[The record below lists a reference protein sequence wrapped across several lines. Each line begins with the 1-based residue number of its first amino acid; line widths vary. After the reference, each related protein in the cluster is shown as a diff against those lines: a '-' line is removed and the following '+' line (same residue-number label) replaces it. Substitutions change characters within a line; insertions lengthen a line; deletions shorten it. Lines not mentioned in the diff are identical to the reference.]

1 MVKDKKDIKMLFV
14 KPAIRPKHFTKV
26 LPVGMASVMTYFEK
40 NGYNFTL
47 LDIDVNNL
55 DDADVEKYMK
65 ENKFDFVL
73 TGTIVTHYKWMKWF
87 VSLTKKY
94 QPNSTII
101 VGNSVASSIPE
112 LFLQKTKGDI
122 AVIGEGE
129 ISAYEAVEAVRLGKN
144 LSTVQGIAFRNESGD
159 PVINEPRK
167 AANINDL
174 PIINWDHFDID
185 RYIVQPVNHADHDVA
200 PEDMRTMPVITARGC
215 AFKCSFCHYVFWN
228 DPYRNRTPKSVIDE
242 IGQLVEKYDARYI
255 NFWDDLSFA
264 TAVQM
269 EKFCDK
275 IIESGLKIKWM
286 ASVRVDLFS
295 RSNMSY
301 EESLKVA
308 KKMRKAG
315 CYSCGFA
322 LESGN
327 QEILEMMN
335 KKIEA
340 DAFYYTVKVLRDSGI
355 ICQTTVLFGY
365 PIETKETIKETFDQ
379 CLKAGIYPSIGFLMP
394 LPSTGMYDYAK
405 QNGFITDEDR
415 YLESI
420 TERQDINI
428 NMTKMTNDEIMN
440 EIKLGAARLNEKLNI
455 GLTEDTLIRSKGY
468 KNRLKNKNRPP
479 LDPDNL
485 ERNENDV
492 SFNYAN
498 QEFVMEEQ
506 PE

>member
-1 MVKDKKDIKMLFV
+1 
-14 KPAIRPKHFTKV
+14 
-26 LPVGMASVMTYFEK
+26 
-40 NGYNFTL
+40 
-47 LDIDVNNL
+47 
-55 DDADVEKYMK
+55 
-65 ENKFDFVL
+65 
-73 TGTIVTHYKWMKWF
+73 
-87 VSLTKKY
+87 
-94 QPNSTII
+94 
-101 VGNSVASSIPE
+101 
-112 LFLQKTKGDI
+112 
-122 AVIGEGE
+122 
-129 ISAYEAVEAVRLGKN
+129 
-144 LSTVQGIAFRNESGD
+144 
-159 PVINEPRK
+159 
-167 AANINDL
+167 
-174 PIINWDHFDID
+174 
-185 RYIVQPVNHADHDVA
+185 
-200 PEDMRTMPVITARGC
+200 
-215 AFKCSFCHYVFWN
+215 
-228 DPYRNRTPKSVIDE
+228 
-242 IGQLVEKYDARYI
+242 
-255 NFWDDLSFA
+255 
-264 TAVQM
+264 
-269 EKFCDK
+269 
-275 IIESGLKIKWM
+275 
-286 ASVRVDLFS
+286 
-295 RSNMSY
+295 
-301 EESLKVA
+301 
-308 KKMRKAG
+308 MRKAG

-340 DAFYYTVKVLRDSGI
+340 NAFYYTVKVLRDSGI

-468 KNRLKNKNRPP
+468 KNKLKNKNRPP

-506 PE
+506 PK